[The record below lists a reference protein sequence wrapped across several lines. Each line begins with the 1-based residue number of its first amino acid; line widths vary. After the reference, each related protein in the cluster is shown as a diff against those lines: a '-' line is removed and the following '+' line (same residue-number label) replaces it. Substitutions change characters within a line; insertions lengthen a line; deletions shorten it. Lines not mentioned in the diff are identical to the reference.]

1 MEVVRSVHRRHERYE
16 KVQKVRAAT
25 LFRLSEMQRSTSKAP
40 VPFYRVI
47 YYIIP
52 EPLDNYDQL
61 MAYRDNSTGRASL
74 RGWRRPAIVEIMR
87 SSNKLAFLVPPDYD
101 KSVVASVRP
110 RKVRKRKQRWRTI
123 FKNFKRESM
132 HDVQDVQSKRYN
144 NIHIYTCNIIIIEL
158 NVSW

>member
-52 EPLDNYDQL
+52 
-61 MAYRDNSTGRASL
+61 G
-74 RGWRRPAIVEIMR
+74 
-87 SSNKLAFLVPPDYD
+87 
-101 KSVVASVRP
+101 
-110 RKVRKRKQRWRTI
+110 
-123 FKNFKRESM
+123 
-132 HDVQDVQSKRYN
+132 
-144 NIHIYTCNIIIIEL
+144 
-158 NVSW
+158 